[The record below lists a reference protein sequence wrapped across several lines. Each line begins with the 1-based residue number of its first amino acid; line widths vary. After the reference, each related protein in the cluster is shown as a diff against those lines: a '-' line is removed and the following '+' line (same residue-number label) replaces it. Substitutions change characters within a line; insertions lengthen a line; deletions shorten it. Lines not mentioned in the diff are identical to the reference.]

1 MNTIKIS
8 TIIILLFGMIS
19 CSSSQH
25 LNKDFTD
32 FYKHHQDD
40 NGVVSFSLPIG
51 LAKILI
57 DDDDDDAKKIL
68 GKLNKMRFFICE
80 KDNGFYTKAIEGYLP
95 EPNYH
100 DLMVI
105 RDGAETV
112 VFKIK
117 EPVNG
122 KIKEIILTVS
132 KPDSF
137 VAISFNGNFDM
148 EDAREMTS
156 SVKRGNLGDI
166 RL

>member
-1 MNTIKIS
+1 MNNMRTS
-8 TIIILLFGMIS
+8 IIIIFIFGLFS

-25 LNKDFTD
+25 INKDFTD
-32 FYKHHQDD
+32 FYNHHQDD

-57 DDDDDDAKKIL
+57 DDDDTDAKKIMS
-68 GKLNKMRFFICE
+68 KLNKMRFFICE
-80 KDNGFYTKAIEGYLP
+80 KDNGFYTKAIEKYLP

-105 RDGAETV
+105 RDGEETV

-132 KPDSF
+132 KQESF

-148 EDAREMTS
+148 EDAKEMTS
-156 SVKRGNLGDI
+156 SIKRGNLGDI